1 MDSKSDLRL
10 KAKNIRKNL
19 NINIL
24 SSEIC
29 KQIRNMQ
36 IYQNSENVMLY
47 YPMQYEINLLD
58 LLKDDKNF
66 YFPKVFKTELLVCPY
81 TSDLKKSDLNI
92 YEPCSAPV
100 DAKILDLIFVPALM
114 ADKQNYR
121 LGYGGGYYDR
131 FLKSHP
137 AVTGICVCYDECV
150 TEKLPADEHDTPVSA
165 IITQQHF
172 YGGAFDVGR

>member
-131 FLKSHP
+131 FLAKNSSIYT
-137 AVTGICVCYDECV
+137 VTPLSKVLYIDNLPHDGYDIKIDCVV
-150 TEKLPADEHDTPVSA
+150 IA
-165 IITQQHF
+165 
-172 YGGAFDVGR
+172 